1 MTVDVLLVL
10 GILGVAIVLFVTEWV
25 RYDGVALIVLLALA
39 ITGVI
44 PMPRAIEGF
53 ANPAVVTIAAVLVLS
68 GGLYKTGVANLV
80 GQQVMRLAGQ
90 SAFRVTALLMLTAG
104 LMSGIM
110 NNIAATALLLP
121 VVLDIARRLSIRPS
135 RLLIPLSF
143 GALLGGMTTL
153 IGTGPNILLSGALE
167 EAGFGVFALFSF
179 TPIGAAALVG
189 GTLYMVLVGRFL
201 LPDRLTEDDEFSDEV
216 DLRGRYGLTETLFTL
231 RLPKDSGLDGCTL
244 VEARL
249 GRALGLN
256 LLAVRRQGH
265 LTRAPGPDFV
275 LRGGDVLVV
284 EGRRESLEALCGWGS
299 LGGNGESE
307 AALRR
312 MVEDSTTLAEV
323 DLAQDSVL
331 AGNTVRGLDF
341 RNRFRAHVV
350 ALKRDGELHSLRHE
364 RTQLEAGDTLL
375 LLGRKDR
382 LDQLRY
388 AREFSAIRWTDV
400 GSATETFELHRWL
413 MRLDIPEGSALAG
426 LTLEASRLNHA
437 FDLSVLE
444 IARGGETLVLPTA
457 TAELRAGDTLIVE
470 GDQKGYAVLEA
481 LQALSAEDTRPSI
494 RELESE
500 DVGFA
505 EVTLAPSSALV
516 GKTLR
521 DILFRESYGLTLL
534 SIWRGATAFH
544 SNIRVQRMELQFGDA
559 LLVYGQREKIALLAR
574 DPRFLVLTAELREV
588 FRVGKAPLATLIMA
602 GVIVSASLNLFPI
615 YIAALLGALLMVGT
629 GCIKGNEVYTVIEW
643 RVIIL
648 IGGMLALGLAMQESG
663 AAELIAREV
672 VGRAGAMGP
681 RILIASLFL
690 ICGVAAQVVPTSAVA
705 VLVAPIA
712 LSTAAD
718 LGLSPQALL
727 MVVAVGSS
735 SAFLSPF
742 GHPVNLLVMGV
753 GGYKVTD
760 YTRVGAPLFV
770 LMLLL
775 VVFVLPLVWPLQA

>member
-1 MTVDVLLVL
+1 MNPDIYLVL

-25 RYDGVALIVLLALA
+25 RYDGVALVVLLALA

-80 GQQVMRLAGQ
+80 GQQVMRLAGE
-90 SAFRVTALLMLTAG
+90 SAFRVTALLMLTVG
-104 LMSGIM
+104 LLSGVM

-121 VVLDIARRLSIRPS
+121 VVLNIARRLSIRPS

-167 EAGFGVFALFSF
+167 DAGFGSFGFFSF

-201 LPDRLTEDDEFSDEV
+201 LPDRPTEDDDFSDEV

-244 VEARL
+244 IEARL

-256 LLAVRRQGH
+256 LLAVRRNGH

-275 LRGGDVLVV
+275 LRGGDLLVV
-284 EGRRESLEALCGWGS
+284 EGWRESLETLRDWGL
-299 LGGNGESE
+299 LGGTEE
-307 AALRR
+307 AEATVWRVL
-312 MVEDSTTLAEV
+312 EDSTALAEV
-323 DLAQDSVL
+323 DLAHDSVL

-350 ALKRDGELHSLRHE
+350 ALRRGGELHSLTHE
-364 RTQLEAGDTLL
+364 KTQLEAGDTLL
-375 LLGRKDR
+375 LLGREDR
-382 LDQLRY
+382 LKQLRY
-388 AREFSAIRWTDV
+388 AKEFSAIRWTDV
-400 GSATETFELHRWL
+400 ESATESFELHHRL

-426 LTLEASRLNHA
+426 LTLEASRLNQA
-437 FDLSVLE
+437 FDLTVLG
-444 IARGGETLVLPTA
+444 IARGGETLVLPAA
-457 TAELRAGDTLIVE
+457 TAELCAGDTLIVE
-470 GDQKGYAVLEA
+470 GDREGYAVLEA
-481 LQALSAEDTRPSI
+481 LQALSAEDARPSL

-534 SIWRGATAFH
+534 SIWRGAKAFH
-544 SNIRVQRMELQFGDA
+544 SNINIGRMELQFGDA

-574 DPRFLVLTAELREV
+574 DPRFLVLTAEIREV

-602 GVIVSASLNLFPI
+602 SVIVSASLNLFPI
-615 YIAALLGALLMVGT
+615 YIAALLGALLMVAT
-629 GCIKGNEVYTVIEW
+629 GCVKGNEVYTLIEW
-643 RVIIL
+643 RVIVL
-648 IGGMLALGLAMQESG
+648 IGGMLALGLAMQDSG

-681 RILIASLFL
+681 RVLVASLFL

-712 LSTAAD
+712 LSASAD

-735 SAFLSPF
+735 CAFLSPF
-742 GHPVNLLVMGV
+742 GHAVNLLVMGV

-770 LMLLL
+770 LLLLL
-775 VVFVLPLVWPLQA
+775 VVFVLPLVWPLQV